1 MAMRRT
7 LLLALSGASLVL
19 AGGLALA
26 AGQYGPGASDT
37 EIKLGN
43 TMPYSGPASAYGAIG
58 KAEAA
63 YFAMINE
70 QGGINGRKIDFISR
84 DDGYSPPKTVEQ
96 VRKLV
101 EEDHVLALFQTLGTP
116 PNSAI
121 REYLNDNK
129 VPQLFVATG
138 ANKWNDPK
146 HFPWTIGWQPSYQIE
161 ARIYARYILKHMPNA
176 KIGVLYQNDDFGKD
190 YLVGLRE
197 GLGDKADKMIVA
209 TKTYE
214 TTDATIDSQVV
225 ALQGSG
231 ADVIVTAAIPKFA
244 AQAIRKIYDIGW
256 KPTHFLSNVA
266 VSVKQVMQ
274 PAGPEKGIGIISAGY
289 NKEPTDPQWQGTPEY
304 KEWLAWMEKYNTSG
318 SITDANNVY
327 GYSVAQTMV
336 GVLKAAGNNLTRENL
351 MKQAASIHDE
361 KLPMLLP
368 GIMVSTSA
376 NDFAPI
382 KQMQLMKWDGTTWKL
397 FGEVISG
404 SGS

>member
-1 MAMRRT
+1 
-7 LLLALSGASLVL
+7 LLALSGASLVL
-19 AGGLALA
+19 AGGLALG

-70 QGGINGRKIDFISR
+70 QGGINGRKVDFISR

-138 ANKWNDPK
+138 AAKWNDPK

-190 YLVGLRE
+190 YLIGLRE

-214 TTDATIDSQVV
+214 TTDATIDSQIV
-225 ALQGSG
+225 AIQGSG
-231 ADVIVTAAIPKFA
+231 ADVMVTAAIPKFA

-274 PAGPEKGIGIISAGY
+274 PAGPEKAVGIISAGY
-289 NKEPTDPQWQGTPEY
+289 TKEPTDPQWQGTPEY
-304 KEWLAWMEKYNTSG
+304 NDWLAWMKKYNPSA
-318 SITDANNVY
+318 SVADANNVY

-361 KLPMLLP
+361 RLPMLLP

-397 FGEVISG
+397 FGDVISG
-404 SGS
+404 SSS